1 MSRLPLVIRKG
12 YTVNGYDMACNLAD
26 CLGEWC
32 VLDELLRYLPND
44 SVVDAM
50 NYIAKKYNYSF
61 EGEEQ

>member
-1 MSRLPLVIRKG
+1 M
-12 YTVNGYDMACNLAD
+12 NGYDMACDLAD